1 MRLYVA
7 SGRTRPTTRT
17 AATSPTSPLTMW
29 SCTAGVAVVES
40 TADPSAHN
48 VIKLRQRCT
57 QKTACEQGAFT
68 CRWLSFSTAHQIVG
82 LRYAHVAPRVPSTLS
97 TSRCALHF
105 CLTQSASYCRTV
117 GTLRNRYNNIRNLWL
132 PRWHHLYHCT
142 HNPNLTQVAPTSGTT
157 AHAHGRRRDTCCCH
171 TNRTWQTS
179 PPRVCLMVSWNRSCG
194 GKPQKPRT
202 PFAWRQHAQ
211 DRKLSRGCHVIADFP
226 VQQAQS

>member
-1 MRLYVA
+1 MDEDLHPTVHPWDGPLENWP
-7 SGRTRPTTRT
+7 SLRTRRTESPHDVVDIALRTR
-17 AATSPTSPLTMW
+17 
-29 SCTAGVAVVES
+29 
-40 TADPSAHN
+40 
-48 VIKLRQRCT
+48 LR
-57 QKTACEQGAFT
+57 
-68 CRWLSFSTAHQIVG
+68 
-82 LRYAHVAPRVPSTLS
+82 
-97 TSRCALHF
+97 F

-117 GTLRNRYNNIRNLWL
+117 GTLRNRYKNTAPSLHSIKQTEVNSHMVPSL
-132 PRWHHLYHCT
+132 
-142 HNPNLTQVAPTSGTT
+142 PTSRIT
-157 AHAHGRRRDTCCCH
+157 AHAHGRRRDTRCCH